1 MIRVLIVDDE
11 VSTIGTANM
20 DMRSFYVN
28 FEIKTIIY
36 NEAFALKLK
45 EEFYRDIKLSK
56 ELTLEKYRNRGR
68 KVKIK
73 ESISRLVSP
82 IL

>member
-1 MIRVLIVDDE
+1 
-11 VSTIGTANM
+11 M